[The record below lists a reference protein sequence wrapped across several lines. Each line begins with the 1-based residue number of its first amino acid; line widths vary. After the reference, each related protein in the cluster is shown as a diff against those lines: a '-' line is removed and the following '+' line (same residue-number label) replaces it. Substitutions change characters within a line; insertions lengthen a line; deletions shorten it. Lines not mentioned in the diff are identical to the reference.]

1 MKVEALDSGVVQRPR
16 RVAEHQPHRN
26 CPVRTCV
33 GCKRRALIGELL
45 RVVAVA
51 GRVVVDERRRLPGRG
66 AWLHPDPDCLAKA
79 ERRRAFPRALRAPG
93 ALDAREVRERVEHTT
108 THHEPGTSPGSR
120 GTKEAG
126 RTRHESAVKLKP

>member
-1 MKVEALDSGVVQRPR
+1 M
-16 RVAEHQPHRN
+16 
-26 CPVRTCV
+26 RTCV

-93 ALDAREVRERVEHTT
+93 ALDTREVREHVEHTA

-126 RTRHESAVKLKP
+126 RPVMSQP

>member
-1 MKVEALDSGVVQRPR
+1 M
-16 RVAEHQPHRN
+16 
-26 CPVRTCV
+26 RTCV

-79 ERRRAFPRALRAPG
+79 ERRRAFPRALRAAG
-93 ALDAREVRERVEHTT
+93 ALDAAEVREHVGRTEAPRT

-120 GTKEAG
+120 GSKEAG
-126 RTRHESAVKLKP
+126 RPVMSQP

>member
-1 MKVEALDSGVVQRPR
+1 MVQRPR
-16 RVAEHQPHRN
+16 RVAEHQPHRIS
-26 CPVRTCV
+26 PVRTCV
-33 GCKRRALIGELL
+33 GCKRRALTGELL

>member
-1 MKVEALDSGVVQRPR
+1 M
-16 RVAEHQPHRN
+16 
-26 CPVRTCV
+26 
-33 GCKRRALIGELL
+33 IGELL

-51 GRVVVDERRRLPGRG
+51 GRVVVDGRRRLPGRG

-79 ERRRAFPRALRAPG
+79 ERRRAFPRALRATG
-93 ALDAREVRERVEHTT
+93 ALDAREVREHVGLTT

-126 RTRHESAVKLKP
+126 RPVMSQP

>member
-1 MKVEALDSGVVQRPR
+1 M
-16 RVAEHQPHRN
+16 
-26 CPVRTCV
+26 RTCV

-93 ALDAREVRERVEHTT
+93 ALDVREVHDHVGRTT
-108 THHEPGTSPGSR
+108 SHHEAGTYPASR

-126 RTRHESAVKLKP
+126 RPVMSQP

>member
-1 MKVEALDSGVVQRPR
+1 MKVEAVDSGVVRSPR
-16 RVAEHQPHRN
+16 RVAERQPHRES
-26 CPVRTCV
+26 PVRTCV

-51 GRVVVDERRRLPGRG
+51 GRVVVDGRRRLPGRG
-66 AWLHPDPDCLAKA
+66 AWLHPDADCLAKA

-93 ALDAREVRERVEHTT
+93 ALDVREVRGYVEHA
-108 THHEPGTSPGSR
+108 THHEAGTSPAPR

-126 RTRHESAVKLKP
+126 RPVMSQP